1 LDTQLARLSYTL
13 KAKLLQKD
21 PKAKR
26 EKARTQQDRRVK
38 ETKLLSKNFKN
49 TPFAELKLL
58 INLKLKYS
66 DPFKTQKVKIFRN
79 YPG

>member
-21 PKAKR
+21 LKAKR
-26 EKARTQQDRRVK
+26 EKARAQQDRRVK

-49 TPFAELKLL
+49 TPFAKLKLL

-66 DPFKTQKVKIFRN
+66 DSFKNPKS
-79 YPG
+79 